1 MDSGLGDK
9 LRDILNDPAAM
20 EKIMQI
26 VSGLSNQQSTPAFN
40 QNAEYTPPPPP
51 PPQAIR
57 RCCQVFRGS
66 GKSGLDSLAA
76 LAPALG
82 EVTSGLLSF
91 PPSGLFK
98 GGKTPEAG

>member
-51 PPQAIR
+51 PPA
-57 RCCQVFRGS
+57 GNPS
-66 GKSGLDSLAA
+66 LLSGLSGFGGSPA
-76 LAPALG
+76 LIPWPPLPLPLG

-91 PPSGLFK
+91 PPSGLF
-98 GGKTPEAG
+98 